1 MRWSYLP
8 RRLQTKFGQ
17 DILNS
22 LGNEGIEPSQKVWL
36 GSSRFLNQEEAFSE
50 LVRSCIVLGY
60 KWQTNQPLRERIFS
74 TFCRCFHQKSIT
86 RTNFVNSVV
95 HFGLVHLK
103 WVDLPVAVK
112 DTIFEGI
119 KQLTDRNA
127 WGEVPFLLSGL
138 LKML

>member
-1 MRWSYLP
+1 MGMRWSNLP
-8 RRLQTKFGQ
+8 QTKFGQ
-17 DILNS
+17 GILNS
-22 LGNEGIEPSQKVWL
+22 LGNEGIEPSEALWL
-36 GSSRFLNQEEAFSE
+36 GSRRFLNQEEAFSE
-50 LVRSCIVLGY
+50 LLRSCIVLGY

-86 RTNFVNSVV
+86 RTNFVSSVV

-119 KQLTDRNA
+119 KLTDRKA
-127 WGEVPFLLSGL
+127 CREVPFLLSGL